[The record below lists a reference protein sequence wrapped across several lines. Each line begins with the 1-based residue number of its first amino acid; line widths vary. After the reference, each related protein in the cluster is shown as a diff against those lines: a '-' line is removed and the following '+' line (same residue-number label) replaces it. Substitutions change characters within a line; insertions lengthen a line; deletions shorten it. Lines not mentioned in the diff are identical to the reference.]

1 MIYQINKSQEKKS
14 LKKFYKKSWKIN
26 RKSKEPLK
34 QYNNEEADIRM
45 MYDVAQEESNAVI
58 PAEDTNV
65 LILYPKSQ
73 NLKHMSQYMKIIRQ
87 SNFYL

>member
-1 MIYQINKSQEKKS
+1 M
-14 LKKFYKKSWKIN
+14 
-26 RKSKEPLK
+26 KSKEPLK

-45 MYDVAQEESNAVI
+45 MYNVAQGESNAVI

-73 NLKHMSQYMKIIRQ
+73 NLKHMS
-87 SNFYL
+87 